1 MKMVCIGEENL
12 IISPDDEM
20 KVKYYILEENKSYS
34 ELNLEMKTYGIKIE
48 TYRDVNDINIYTE
61 DEIKDITIDR
71 KHIVNIIQLLKK
83 NQVLPEHLKD
93 IIEDFI

>member
-1 MKMVCIGEENL
+1 ML
-12 IISPDDEM
+12 
-20 KVKYYILEENKSYS
+20 
-34 ELNLEMKTYGIKIE
+34 TYGVKIE
-48 TYRDVNDINIYTE
+48 TYSDVNDINIYTE
-61 DEIKDITIDR
+61 NEVKDITIDR